1 MPPDRSEITIR
12 VRRTHAWALAGLVVG
27 IAIGILV
34 GRATSDEPQPVLY
47 GLPSGGNAS
56 EAPGA
61 QAAPVR
67 VATEGRPARGP
78 EDAEV
83 TMVEFV
89 DFECPFCG
97 DYARDTFPRVM
108 REYGDR
114 IRYVSRH
121 FPLDSHPHAADAA
134 AAAECAHAQ
143 GRYWQLHERLFAN
156 QERLGTRGLAA
167 QARRAGLDMDR
178 YSACLHEP
186 TTLGRV
192 QTDLDEGRRYGVTG
206 TPTFFIDGRIIRGAQ
221 PYEQIKAALDSA
233 LRG

>member
-1 MPPDRSEITIR
+1 MGI
-12 VRRTHAWALAGLVVG
+12 GVG
-27 IAIGILV
+27 VLI
-34 GRATSDEPQPVLY
+34 GRATVDEPQPVLY

-56 EAPGA
+56 EAPGM
-61 QAAPVR
+61 QAEPVR

-78 EDAEV
+78 DDAEV

-97 DYARDTFPRVM
+97 NYARDTFPRVM
-108 REYGDR
+108 SEYGDR
-114 IRYVSRH
+114 VRYVSRH

-156 QERLGTRGLAA
+156 QEQLGKRGLAA
-167 QARRAGLDMDR
+167 QARRAGLDMQR
-178 YSACLHEP
+178 YSACLDAP
-186 TTLGRV
+186 TTLGRI
-192 QTDLDEGRRYGVTG
+192 QTDVDDGRRYGVTG
-206 TPTFFIDGRIIRGAQ
+206 TPTFFVDGKIIRGAQ
-221 PYEQIKAALDSA
+221 PYEQIKAELDSA